1 MVFDPTDVK
10 LTYKAVQTRAIDDAT
25 IVRTHNLPHRLNPK
39 VFVFGLSIK
48 DPTMRTVK
56 GKAELHCNTAGR
68 AGIQKNRCNEI
79 GIYSCGSYDKS
90 KL

>member
-1 MVFDPTDVK
+1 MASDPTDVK

-48 DPTMRTVK
+48 DPTTRTVK
-56 GKAELHCNTAGR
+56 GKAELHCNTTGR
-68 AGIQKNRCNEI
+68 ETPI
-79 GIYSCGSYDKS
+79 
-90 KL
+90 